1 MGRTT
6 LREKNMDAIEFWQQ
20 VQALL
25 DPEHKHKIFYRVYY
39 DDSGTVLFYTMEDL
53 PGNYLEIDQETF
65 ARSDGNLKVIKGKL
79 VKPSVS
85 LSQKLVPSDQG
96 TACHQNNVAIIA
108 SSAQAK
114 FWNLKY
120 YDQDS

>member
-1 MGRTT
+1 
-6 LREKNMDAIEFWQQ
+6 MDAIEFWQQ

-25 DPEHKHKIFYRVYY
+25 DPEYEPKIFYRVYY

-96 TACHQNNVAIIA
+96 TACHLNNVAII
-108 SSAQAK
+108 SSGTQAK